1 MLVKI
6 TLAFET
12 VVFDRLHLPGGQVIP
27 AGKSFEMFLP
37 SDGGIE
43 NDVTE
48 IDEESLLKFF
58 MSSPGSQLLFKRLDL
73 PPNSRI
79 AFSVREPIQRN
90 INHPD
95 FDLVICNPRSP
106 HLTTAIQCKRVKVT
120 AINDDK
126 DKVNKLEGVG
136 QVVKQ
141 ARIQREEYG
150 FHQNYIALFIQT
162 FGRNRE
168 KKNVLFRG
176 PSNET
181 FQEIYDFPQRDSIH
195 EDVGIIFIKITQP
208 TGTDFREKGS
218 IGICVDKAAGKLTQS
233 TSLTER
239 IAELMRSE
247 T

>member
-1 MLVKI
+1 MKI

-12 VVFDRLHLPGGQVIP
+12 AVFDRLHLPGGQVIP

-168 KKNVLFRG
+168 KQNVLFRG
-176 PSNET
+176 PRDET
-181 FQEIYDFPQRDSIH
+181 FQEIYDFPQRDSVH

-218 IGICVDKAAGKLTQS
+218 IGICR
-233 TSLTER
+233 ER
-239 IAELMRSE
+239 KYRYLCG
-247 T
+247 